1 MFNTLTFAACISSAL
16 ARDVIFPP
24 VSGVQHPLAVAGNPH
39 EPLGDI
45 DISTGS
51 AFGGLTTYANLPY
64 VQCYSADKEI
74 EKFDIAF
81 LGAPFDT
88 VGRLRFRFLAV
99 ACDKLSSKFLN
110 Q

>member
-1 MFNTLTFAACISSAL
+1 MAILNELFVFVNLVSLAL
-16 ARDVIFPP
+16 GRDILFPP
-24 VSGVQHPLAVAGNPH
+24 VSGVQHPLQS
-39 EPLGDI
+39 ESRDPLRDI

-64 VQCYSADKEI
+64 VQCFSVEKEI

-88 VGRLRFRFLAV
+88 VRILRHGELHFRM
-99 ACDKLSSKFLN
+99 
-110 Q
+110 